1 LTSGSAD
8 TPEACCTQRQGPHNV
23 LEEGPHDKSRRS
35 CRRASSHPPPAGNQ
49 DDFDDNTNLM
59 QLGLDKED
67 IEELIFRLED
77 QLGLTA
83 FTAEEDRILK
93 TARTANDLTRF
104 LIEIGR
110 Y

>member
-1 LTSGSAD
+1 MTKDAVRTTVHRFISRL
-8 TPEACCTQRQGPHNV
+8 
-23 LEEGPHDKSRRS
+23 LE
-35 CRRASSHPPPAGNQ
+35 NQ
-49 DDFDDNTNLM
+49 DDFDDNTSLV

-67 IEELIFRLED
+67 IEELIFHLED

-83 FTAEEDRILK
+83 FTAQEDRMLK
-93 TARTANDLTRF
+93 TAMTVDDLSRF

>member
-1 LTSGSAD
+1 MTRDAVRTAVHRAISHL
-8 TPEACCTQRQGPHNV
+8 
-23 LEEGPHDKSRRS
+23 LE
-35 CRRASSHPPPAGNQ
+35 NQ
-49 DDFDDNTNLM
+49 DDFDDNSSLV

-83 FTAEEDRILK
+83 FTAEEDRMLK
-93 TARTANDLTRF
+93 TATTVDDLSRF

>member
-1 LTSGSAD
+1 MTRDAVRTAVHRFISRL
-8 TPEACCTQRQGPHNV
+8 
-23 LEEGPHDKSRRS
+23 LEGR
-35 CRRASSHPPPAGNQ
+35 
-49 DDFDDNTNLM
+49 DDFDDNTPLV

-67 IEELIFRLED
+67 IEELIFHLED

-83 FTAEEDRILK
+83 STAEEDRMLK
-93 TARTANDLTRF
+93 TATTVDDLSRF

>member
-1 LTSGSAD
+1 MAAPTRLKPA
-8 TPEACCTQRQGPHNV
+8 V
-23 LEEGPHDKSRRS
+23 LSVRDLITFSKKDLMTRAAVRAAVHRRI
-35 CRRASSHPPPAGNQ
+35 RRLLENQ

>member
-1 LTSGSAD
+1 MHRFISRL
-8 TPEACCTQRQGPHNV
+8 
-23 LEEGPHDKSRRS
+23 LEGR
-35 CRRASSHPPPAGNQ
+35 
-49 DDFDDNTNLM
+49 DDFDDNTPLV

-67 IEELIFRLED
+67 IEELIFHLED

-83 FTAEEDRILK
+83 STAEEDRMLK
-93 TARTANDLTRF
+93 TATTVDDLSRF

>member
-1 LTSGSAD
+1 MKRAAVRAAVHRLIS
-8 TPEACCTQRQGPHNV
+8 RL
-23 LEEGPHDKSRRS
+23 LE
-35 CRRASSHPPPAGNQ
+35 NQ
-49 DDFDDNTNLM
+49 NDFDDNTSLA

-83 FTAEEDRILK
+83 FTAEEDRMLK
-93 TARTANDLTRF
+93 TARTANDLIRF

>member
-1 LTSGSAD
+1 VAAPTRLKPA
-8 TPEACCTQRQGPHNV
+8 V
-23 LEEGPHDKSRRS
+23 LSVRDLITFSKKDLMTRAAVRAAVHRRI
-35 CRRASSHPPPAGNQ
+35 RRLLENQ

>member
-1 LTSGSAD
+1 MTRDAVRTAVHRFISRL
-8 TPEACCTQRQGPHNV
+8 
-23 LEEGPHDKSRRS
+23 LEGRDH
-35 CRRASSHPPPAGNQ
+35 
-49 DDFDDNTNLM
+49 FDDNTRLV

-83 FTAEEDRILK
+83 STAEEDRMLK
-93 TARTANDLTRF
+93 TATTVDDLSRF